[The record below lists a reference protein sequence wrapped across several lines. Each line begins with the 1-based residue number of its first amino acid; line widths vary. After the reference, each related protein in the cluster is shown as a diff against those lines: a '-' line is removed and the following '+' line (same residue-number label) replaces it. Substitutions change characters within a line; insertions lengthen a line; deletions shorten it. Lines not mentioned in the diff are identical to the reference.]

1 MSKLYLIVD
10 GDWAF
15 RAPVSLLGRLP
26 EGRGERI
33 DLARVLSFARGEA
46 FGQRDVEAVYVA
58 RLNEGE
64 NVERFYESLK
74 RFGYELDLLRRLYE
88 HDWERPKRR
97 IVERLESIATQNDGD
112 VILVGHDFR
121 DTGTPDAQPGEFTK
135 ALQGIASRRGL
146 QRRRQVGVMVLKD
159 LPNEFSPS
167 GPAKMFDLVDDV
179 GAAPRILYSPRPT
192 TAPAILDPAA
202 PAVDYSRSSSGAQ
215 RADET
220 SILNVL
226 GTRDA
231 QAPQILREHLLKVI
245 EAVAVEIENAS
256 VLVGAGDAGGS
267 VVIQSSYIG
276 PYNRR
281 TVTTRTFTI
290 DDNGMPK
297 VTSKSEVEA

>member
-15 RAPVSLLGRLP
+15 SAPGRLLGRSP
-26 EGRGERI
+26 EGRGERM
-33 DLARVLSFARGEA
+33 DFGRVLSYASDEA

-58 RLNEGE
+58 RLNEGR
-64 NVERFYESLK
+64 NVEPFYESLK
-74 RFGYELDLLRRLYE
+74 RLGYDLDLMPRLYE
-88 HDWERPKRR
+88 HDWQRPKRR
-97 IVERLESIATQNDGD
+97 IVERLESIATKNDGD

-135 ALQGIASRRGL
+135 SLQAIASRRGI

-159 LPNEFSPS
+159 LSDEFSPS

-179 GAAPRILYSPRPT
+179 GALPRILYSPRPT

-215 RADET
+215 RADDA

-226 GTRDA
+226 GMRDDRA
-231 QAPQILREHLLKVI
+231 HQILREHLLKAT
-245 EAVAVEIENAS
+245 EAVAVALNGE
-256 VLVGAGDAGGS
+256 VLVGAGDTGDT

-276 PYNRR
+276 PNNRR
-281 TVTTRTFTI
+281 TTTTRTFTI
-290 DDNGMPK
+290 DHNGMPK
-297 VTSKSEVEA
+297 VTNTREVVEP